1 MLNALRLLPLFYAA
15 AFAQTPPQPVESRAA
30 IIQDQIIRG
39 NFDHAIAEARD
50 WLQDNPR
57 NIPGRL
63 LLATALIGKRNFADA
78 HVVLDRMALELPQ
91 NPDVWF
97 ELGVLSLSE
106 AHFDEAG
113 AAFKKGRTLDP
124 GNLRWLN
131 AMVEVCFQGTQP
143 EQALALLSQEAA
155 VQGNSPAFLLLWG
168 NASVRAGSY
177 GKAVELY
184 QKALDRSGPDAR
196 TAGDLWLRIGEAQ
209 RRAGNVGPA
218 VDALR
223 KARTLLPED
232 VNVLSTLAMALDST
246 GQKTEARDAYEAT
259 LKLQPDHFVA
269 LNNLAFMLSQN
280 KEDLDRALTLAQRAM
295 QLQPQLLEV
304 KDTLA
309 VIYSRKQMTAQAVE
323 IFRDLVARDPKR
335 ATFHLHYAQA
345 LEQSG
350 GKAAALRELDAARSL
365 NPSAT
370 ESTEIE
376 AAIERLKRE

>member
-1 MLNALRLLPLFYAA
+1 MLNALRLLPLLCAA
-15 AFAQTPPQPVESRAA
+15 AFAQAPPQPAESRAA
-30 IIQDQIIRG
+30 IIQDQILRG

-57 NIPGRL
+57 NVPGRL

-78 HVVLDRMALELPQ
+78 HVVLDRMALDLPQ

-97 ELGVLSLSE
+97 ELGVLSLTE
-106 AHFDEAG
+106 THFDEAD
-113 AAFKKGRTLDP
+113 AAFKKGRALDP

-131 AMVEVCFQGTQP
+131 AMVEVRFQRKQP

-155 VQGNSPAFLLLWG
+155 TQGDSPAFLTLWG
-168 NASVRAGSY
+168 NTAVRAGSY
-177 GKAVELY
+177 TKAVGLY
-184 QKALDRSGPDAR
+184 EKALDQGGPDAR
-196 TAGDLWLRIGEAQ
+196 TAGDLWLRIGETQ
-209 RRAGNVGPA
+209 WRAGNAGPA
-218 VDALR
+218 VEAFR
-223 KARTLLPED
+223 KARALLPED

-259 LKLQPDHFVA
+259 LKLQPDHFVV

-295 QLQPQLLEV
+295 QLQPQLLDV

-309 VIYSRKQMTAQAVE
+309 VIYSQKQMTAQAIE

-350 GKAAALRELDAARSL
+350 DKAATLRELEAARAL
-365 NPSAT
+365 NPS
-370 ESTEIE
+370 ESESKEID
-376 AAIERLKRE
+376 AAIERLKVQ